1 MSSILKVDEIQDT
14 SGNNI
19 INENAGTIT
28 IGKSGDTINLASG
41 ATNNL
46 GITQTDTWR
55 LTATTNGSTNDAIT
69 TNWEKSDDPLF
80 GYIGNGLTESSG
92 VFSFP
97 ETGLYYIHYSF
108 CIQTNDDTS
117 AGVVLQTTDNNS
129 TFADRGEVYA
139 GAVGASA
146 SNHTVSN
153 ANFLNVTD
161 ITNIKFKFKTVSF
174 STGTSILGNSSE
186 NRSGFSILRIGDT
199 V

>member
-1 MSSILKVDEIQDT
+1 MSKLET
-14 SGNNI
+14 N
-19 INENAGTIT
+19 TI
-28 IGKSGDTINLASG
+28 DTISG
-41 ATNNL
+41 STTLTLGGTNATTINVVGTLQNGGTNFL
-46 GITQTDTWR
+46 QGITQTDTWR
-55 LTATTNGSTNDAIT
+55 LTTTTNESTNDAIT

-108 CIQTNDDTS
+108 CIQTNNDTS

-129 TFADRGEVYA
+129 TFADRGEVFA

-174 STGTSILGNSSE
+174 STGTSIIGNSSE